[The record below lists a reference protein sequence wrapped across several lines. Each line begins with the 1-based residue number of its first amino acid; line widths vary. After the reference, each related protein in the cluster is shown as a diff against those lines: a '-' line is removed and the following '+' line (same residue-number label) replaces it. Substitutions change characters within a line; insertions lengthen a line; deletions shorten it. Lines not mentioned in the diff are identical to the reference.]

1 MNISD
6 LSPTPSPDPYPYP
19 YPYPY
24 HSYYTKELFWNV
36 RDIQAF
42 VLLSL
47 LLQCFLFSCASERRR
62 TNKSWLV
69 TLISSAYFLADWVAP
84 FTIGLISVRLSKG
97 VCETSN
103 EEPYHV
109 DSRNT
114 NKGCSPDAYH
124 YKVISTYLT
133 FWAPF
138 LLLHLGGPDNV
149 TSFSAEENNMWLQ
162 QMIRL
167 ISQTVSTILIFIRF
181 AEGRFTF
188 ASHLVFLAGTIRYME
203 RVHSLYLARSGGLIE
218 SSATRAKLQAGPDFE
233 KLSEAQRAMGEAN
246 LPTKVESVQLPP
258 KKFKPHSP
266 SLRYVELEFD
276 TTNDQLD
283 EKSLLQF
290 ALCFYNNFKGLF
302 FGVLRYSHEQRQFTR
317 DFFLKRCSRDAF
329 KLAEIELSFLHKD
342 LHTKTG
348 TPRLDGN
355 PLARIITFLL
365 IAAASVLY
373 YQRNSLERVRRK
385 HWEFHLEHR
394 KYESLLIAIG
404 ISYALVFGALI
415 LEIVS
420 LLMVLLSSR
429 NVIAFNYYNWVKPI
443 ANAMVNMRKWKE
455 SFSKCNFICYYLH
468 HRTPRQISFT
478 AEFLFIGPAL
488 EACKLARK
496 VTSEIVSESL
506 KDKIYTELKT
516 RSELAQN
523 VEIATKICSQR
534 GNWILMQRSCY
545 SKLKWSLG
553 EVEYG
558 RSFLLWHIAT
568 DLVCYNAKDCDNDAS
583 ISDRRFC
590 KDISE
595 YLLYLFLA
603 KPTMIAPAAG
613 NSVKIFQD
621 TSLEAERLFHKRSIT
636 HHDQA
641 CQAILS
647 VNTDIKPAILKGDAS
662 ESVLF
667 DAGIL
672 AKQLSG
678 FNADKRWSVM
688 SGVWMELLTYAAF
701 HSKGTDHAHQPSQGG
716 ELLTFVW
723 LLMNHLGLGMQ
734 FREERARTG
743 YRVVVTK

>member
-1 MNISD
+1 MSISH
-6 LSPTPSPDPYPYP
+6 LSPTPSPAPDPSSPYFP
-19 YPYPY
+19 DEV
-24 HSYYTKELFWNV
+24 SWKV
-36 RDIQAF
+36 RDIQAL
-42 VLLSL
+42 VLLSM

-62 TNKSWLV
+62 TNKAWLR
-69 TLISSAYFLADWVAP
+69 TLISSAHFLADWVAP
-84 FTIGLISVRLSKG
+84 YTIGLISVRLSKFR
-97 VCETSN
+97 
-103 EEPYHV
+103 
-109 DSRNT
+109 DSEKERT
-114 NKGCSPDAYH
+114 KLYQGDPDGYES
-124 YKVISTYLT
+124 YKYAVTTWYLR

-149 TSFSAEENNMWLQ
+149 TSLSAEENNMWLQ
-162 QMIRL
+162 QLIRL
-167 ISQTVSTILIFIRF
+167 ISQLVSTVLIFIRF
-181 AEGRFTF
+181 PSYDYDFFLAPQLF
-188 ASHLVFLAGTIRYME
+188 FLAGTIRCME
-203 RVHSLYLARSGGLIE
+203 RVHSLYLARSGGFKE
-218 SSATRAKLQAGPDFE
+218 SSATRVKLQAGPDFE
-233 KLSEAQRAMGEAN
+233 KLSEAQRAMREAN
-246 LPTKVESVQLPP
+246 IPTQEERVQLPP

-266 SLRYVELEFD
+266 SLRDVELVFD
-276 TTNDQLD
+276 TDNDQLD

-290 ALCFYNNFKGLF
+290 ALSFYNNFKGLF
-302 FGVLRYSHEQRQFTR
+302 FGGVSYSHEQRQFTR
-317 DFFLKRCSRDAF
+317 DFFLRRSSHDAF
-329 KLAEIELSFLHKD
+329 KLAEIELSFIHKD

-348 TPRLDGN
+348 TSHLDGN
-355 PLARIITFLL
+355 PVARIMTLSLIT
-365 IAAASVLY
+365 AASVLY
-373 YQRNSLERVRRK
+373 FQEDNIKFVLELFRFFRL
-385 HWEFHLEHR
+385 HHR
-394 KYESLLIAIG
+394 YGWFLIDIA
-404 ISYALVFGALI
+404 ISYALVVGALI

-420 LLMVLLSSR
+420 LLMVLLSGR
-429 NVIAFNYYNWVKPI
+429 NVVAFNYYNWVKPI

-455 SFSKCNFICYYLH
+455 SFSKCSFICYYLR
-468 HRTPRQISFT
+468 HRTPRQISFI
-478 AEFLFIGPAL
+478 ADFLFIGPAL
-488 EACKLARK
+488 EACKLQRK
-496 VTSEIVSESL
+496 VTSESVSKSL
-506 KDKIYTELKT
+506 KDKIFTELKT

-523 VEIATKICSQR
+523 IEIATKLCSQR
-534 GNWILMQRSCY
+534 GDWILMQRSCY

-568 DLVCYNAKDCDNDAS
+568 DLVCYNSKDCDKDAS
-583 ISDRRFC
+583 NSDHRFC

-636 HHDQA
+636 DHDQA

-667 DAGIL
+667 DACIL

-688 SGVWMELLTYAAF
+688 SGVWMVLLTYAAF

-723 LLMNHLGLGMQ
+723 LLMNHLGLGKQ